1 MKAINTT
8 LFQNTAKNGFLKAEP
23 KGDNF
28 LVFKKANEIIYAL
41 YSDNNWVCDF
51 VAVIGSNINLEK
63 EYKENRAL
71 SNEIHENEKNYYLAN
86 SL

>member
-28 LVFKKANEIIYAL
+28 LGFKKPNEIFYSL
-41 YSDNNWVCDF
+41 YSDNNWICDF
-51 VAVIGSNINLEK
+51 VAEIGSNINLEK
-63 EYKENRAL
+63 EYKTHKKL
-71 SNEIHENEKNYYLAN
+71 SNEIHENEKNYYLSN
-86 SL
+86 CL

>member
-1 MKAINTT
+1 MKIKIANVFKSEI
-8 LFQNTAKNGFLKAEP
+8 QNGFLKAEP
-23 KGDNF
+23 KGDSF
-28 LVFKKANEIIYAL
+28 LGFKKDNEIIYAL

>member
-28 LVFKKANEIIYAL
+28 LGFKKPNEIIYSL

-71 SNEIHENEKNYYLAN
+71 SNEIHENEKNYYLATFF
-86 SL
+86 

>member
-28 LVFKKANEIIYAL
+28 LGFKKASGVNTGLE
-41 YSDNNWVCDF
+41 YSTAC
-51 VAVIGSNINLEK
+51 LRQEK
-63 EYKENRAL
+63 N
-71 SNEIHENEKNYYLAN
+71 NEKREKWKN
-86 SL
+86 